1 MGKKKSIL
9 EKGALIQR
17 DGETYAIVPDIK
29 GGLCTPEILR
39 KIADISEKYSLAAV
53 KLTSAARIA
62 LVGVKEEDIDA
73 IWEELGMKSAN
84 PVGLCVRS
92 VKLCPGT
99 TFCTMGQQDAV
110 SIGIK
115 LDEMYCG
122 MALPSKFK
130 MGVSGC
136 QNCCAESYIKDLGLI
151 GSKKG
156 WKLVVGGNAA
166 SKPALAQLVAEE
178 LTDDEAMAA
187 IDKIMNWYKDY
198 PKKWRLTKVIEEM
211 GIDQFKKEVGI

>member
-1 MGKKKSIL
+1 MGNKKSIL

-29 GGLCTPEILR
+29 GGLCTPEVLR
-39 KIADISEKYSLAAV
+39 KIADISEKYALAAV

-62 LVGVKEEDIDA
+62 LVGIKEEDIDA
-73 IWEELGMKSAN
+73 IWEELGMNSAN

-99 TFCTMGQQDAV
+99 TFCKMGLQDAV
-110 SIGIK
+110 TMGIK
-115 LDEMYCG
+115 LDELYCG
-122 MALPSKFK
+122 MQLPSKFK

-151 GSKKG
+151 GAKKG

-166 SKPALAQLVAEE
+166 SKPALAQLVADE
-178 LTDDEAMAA
+178 LSDDEALAT
-187 IDKIMNWYKDY
+187 IDKIMNWYKDF
-198 PKKWRLTKVIEEM
+198 PKKQRLTKVIEDM
-211 GIDQFKKEVGI
+211 GLEQFKTEVGI

>member
-1 MGKKKSIL
+1 MGNKKSIL

-17 DGETYAIVPDIK
+17 DRETYAIVPDIK

-39 KIADISEKYSLAAV
+39 KIADISEKYELAAV

-62 LVGVKEEDIDA
+62 LVGIKEEDIDP

-110 SIGIK
+110 SMGIK
-115 LDEMYCG
+115 LDETYCG
-122 MALPSKFK
+122 MQLPSKFK

-136 QNCCAESYIKDLGLI
+136 PNCCAESYIKDLGLI
-151 GSKKG
+151 GTKKG
-156 WKLVVGGNAA
+156 WRLVVGGNAA
-166 SKPALAQLVAEE
+166 SRPSLAQQVADE

-187 IDKIMNWYKDY
+187 IDKIMTWYKNF
-198 PKKWRLTKVIEEM
+198 PKKQRLNRVLDDM
-211 GIDQFKKEVGI
+211 GIDQFKEEVGL

>member
-1 MGKKKSIL
+1 MGNKKSIL

-17 DGETYAIVPDIK
+17 DRETYAIVPDIK

-39 KIADISEKYSLAAV
+39 KIADIGEKYELAAI

-62 LVGVKEEDIDA
+62 LVGIKEEDIDP

-99 TFCTMGQQDAV
+99 TFCTLGQQDAV
-110 SIGIK
+110 GVGIK

-122 MALPSKFK
+122 MELPSKFK

-136 QNCCAESYIKDLGLI
+136 LNCCSESYIKDLGLI
-151 GSKKG
+151 GTKKG
-156 WKLVVGGNAA
+156 WKVVVGGNAA
-166 SKPALAQLVAEE
+166 SKPSLAQPVAEG
-178 LTDDEAMAA
+178 LTDEEAMATV
-187 IDKIMNWYKDY
+187 DKIMNWYKDY
-198 PKKWRLTKVIEEM
+198 PKRHRLNKVIDDI
-211 GIDQFKKEVGI
+211 GLDQFKKEVNL

>member
-1 MGKKKSIL
+1 MGNKKSIL

-29 GGLCTPEILR
+29 GGLCTPEVLR
-39 KIADISEKYSLAAV
+39 KIADISEKYALAAV

-62 LVGVKEEDIDA
+62 LVGIKEEDIDA
-73 IWEELGMKSAN
+73 IWEELGMNSAN

-99 TFCTMGQQDAV
+99 TFCKMGLQDAV
-110 SIGIK
+110 TMGIK
-115 LDEMYCG
+115 LDELYCG
-122 MALPSKFK
+122 MQLPSKFK

-151 GSKKG
+151 GAKKG

-166 SKPALAQLVAEE
+166 SKPALAQLVADE
-178 LTDDEAMAA
+178 LSDDEALAA
-187 IDKIMNWYKDY
+187 IDKIMNWYKDF
-198 PKKWRLTKVIEEM
+198 PKKQRLTKVIEDM
-211 GIDQFKKEVGI
+211 GLEQFKTEVGI

>member
-1 MGKKKSIL
+1 MGDKKSIL

-17 DGETYAIVPDIK
+17 DRETYAIVPDIK

-39 KIADISEKYSLAAV
+39 KIADISEKYELAAV

-62 LVGVKEEDIDA
+62 LVGIKEEDIDS
-73 IWEELGMKSAN
+73 IWEELGMQSAN

-110 SIGIK
+110 SMGIK
-115 LDEMYCG
+115 LDEIYCG
-122 MALPSKFK
+122 MQLPSKFK

-136 QNCCAESYIKDLGLI
+136 PNCCAESYIKDLGLI
-151 GSKKG
+151 GTKKG
-156 WKLVVGGNAA
+156 WRLVVGGNAA
-166 SKPALAQLVAEE
+166 SRPSLAQQVAEG

-187 IDKIMNWYKDY
+187 IDKIMTWYKNF
-198 PKKWRLTKVIEEM
+198 PKKQRLNRVLDDM
-211 GIDQFKKEVGI
+211 GIDQFREEVGL